1 MTDILEKNISATGGF
16 KLLVPF
22 DRAGEATV
30 LGAAGATELYGG
42 VQPDG
47 WHNTQLSATQRTFAA
62 AHFPSET
69 AFAEAVTEARTVG
82 LPVQLTLNAPLYD
95 SASCQR
101 LVALAEQATGWGVAG
116 VIVGDLGL
124 LARLHARQ
132 LPLAV
137 TLSVLA
143 GAWNQQSV
151 AFFKRFGVQRVVLP
165 RHLHLNELGAIV
177 AAHPGLEFEAF
188 VLVGKCPNAEALC
201 TFQHTAPDGRWP
213 CEIPYRLHSADGPL
227 SDDHPVA
234 LYQQRWQSCDRRLAC
249 GLCAVPELARLG
261 IRTLKLVGR
270 GGPTAAKVANVELV
284 ARFARGEDPREAR
297 AAYRDRFGR
306 GCDRLICYYP
316 DAAIGGPA
324 QANRS

>member
-1 MTDILEKNISATGGF
+1 MTDILGKTIVGSGGF

-22 DRAGEATV
+22 DRPGEATA

-42 VQPDG
+42 VQPEG
-47 WHNTQLSATQRTFAA
+47 WHQTRLSATQRTFAA

-69 AFAEAVTEARTVG
+69 RFAEAVAEARAAG
-82 LPVQLTLNAPLYD
+82 LPVHLTLNAPLYD
-95 SASCQR
+95 PTSIQR
-101 LVALAEQATGWGVAG
+101 LVALAERAVAWGITG

-124 LARLHARQ
+124 LARLHAGQ

-151 AFFKRFGVQRVVLP
+151 AFFRRFGVRRVVLP
-165 RHLHLNELGAIV
+165 RHLHLDELGAIV
-177 AAHPGLEFEAF
+177 AAHPGVEFEAF

-201 TFQHTAPDGRWP
+201 TFQHTASDGRWP
-213 CEIPYRLHSADGPL
+213 CEIPYRLHSAGVSLPA
-227 SDDHPVA
+227 DHPVA
-234 LYQQRWQSCDRRLAC
+234 RYQRRWQSCDRRLAC

-261 IRTLKLVGR
+261 IRTLKVVGR
-270 GGPTAAKVANVELV
+270 GGATAAKVANVELV

-297 AAYRDRFGR
+297 AAYRARFGR
-306 GCDRLICYYP
+306 ACDRLICYYP
-316 DAAIGGPA
+316 DAAIGEP
-324 QANRS
+324 QQ